1 MKSFIMLFIAVCT
14 TFGTFA
20 QKAKSSSTTKSP
32 ATVQVSYTC
41 PMHPEVMSDK
51 PGKCPKCNMDL
62 SLSKKEQL
70 KMEVTNN
77 YTCPM
82 HTEVVSD
89 HTGTCPKCGTQFV
102 ADRKGSK
109 QGSKVY
115 RCSMHADVASN
126 KPGKCP
132 VCKMDLKQIKP
143 NSKSKKA

>member
-32 ATVQVSYTC
+32 ATIQVSYTC

-51 PGKCPKCNMDL
+51 AGKCPNCNMDL
-62 SLSKKEQL
+62 SVSKKEQL
-70 KMEVTNN
+70 KMEVTKN

-82 HTEVVSD
+82 HTEIVSD
-89 HTGTCPKCGTQFV
+89 HAGACPKCGTQFV
-102 ADRKGSK
+102 VDRKGSK
-109 QGSKVY
+109 KGSKVY
-115 RCSMHADVASN
+115 TCSMHADVASD

-132 VCKMDLKQIKP
+132 ICKTDLKVAKSTS
-143 NSKSKKA
+143 NSKKA

>member
-1 MKSFIMLFIAVCT
+1 MSACRCFSFYYSISTLIKSNYMKSFIMLFIAVCT

-62 SLSKKEQL
+62 SLSKKERL

-82 HTEVVSD
+82 HTEVASD
-89 HTGTCPKCGTQFV
+89 
-102 ADRKGSK
+102 
-109 QGSKVY
+109 
-115 RCSMHADVASN
+115 

-132 VCKMDLKQIKP
+132 ICKTDLKVAKSTS
-143 NSKSKKA
+143 NSKKA